1 MQAWQRLGRFLAGHM
16 LVIIP
21 MGLAIGVF
29 FPQTLSWMKP
39 AVPVLFALMT
49 YQNSLGN
56 EVSGLRDVL
65 RRPAPLL
72 IALVFVHVFVPLLA
86 FGLGTLLFSGAPH
99 GSDILTGFALE
110 YAVPVGSSTIMWISL
125 FGGDI
130 SLGLATLLVS
140 TLLAPFSIPAT
151 VKLLVGASVTVDTVG
166 MMRDMIFMIA
176 LPAIAGT
183 ATNEL
188 THGWGKQTL
197 SPALSPL
204 ARILLPL
211 IVSINSTGISS
222 FLFHLTPSLV
232 EVMLFVLFFSVF
244 GYTAGFLIGLATR
257 QPRGRFIALTFSC
270 GVRNISAGAVI
281 AMRYFPAATL
291 FPVMIG
297 TLFQQFLAALSGRV
311 MERYLAAHDAPA
323 VGTGESDQYAH

>member
-1 MQAWQRLGRFLAGHM
+1 MQAWRRLGAFIGDHL

-21 MGLAIGVF
+21 IGLAIGVC

-39 AVPVLFALMT
+39 AVPALFAVMT
-49 YQNSLGN
+49 FQNSLGN

-65 RRPAPLL
+65 HRPAPLL

-86 FGLGTLLFSGAPH
+86 FGLGTLIFSGAPH

-125 FGGDI
+125 FEGDI

-140 TLLAPFSIPAT
+140 TLLAPFS
-151 VKLLVGASVTVDTVG
+151 VDTVG
-166 MMRDMIFMIA
+166 MMRDMILMIA

-188 THGWGKQTL
+188 THGWGKRTL

-222 FLFHLTPSLV
+222 FLFHLTPYLV
-232 EVMLFVLFFSVF
+232 GVMLFVLCFSVF
-244 GYTAGFLIGLATR
+244 GYAAGFVIGLVTR
-257 QPRGRFIALTFSC
+257 QPRGRFISLTFSC

-311 MERYLAAHDAPA
+311 MQRYLAQHDR
-323 VGTGESDQYAH
+323 

>member
-1 MQAWQRLGRFLAGHM
+1 MQAWRRLGAFIGDHL

-21 MGLAIGVF
+21 IGLAIGVC

-39 AVPVLFALMT
+39 AVPALFAVMT
-49 YQNSLGN
+49 FQNSLGN

-65 RRPAPLL
+65 HRPAPLL

-86 FGLGTLLFSGAPH
+86 FGLGTLIFSGAPH

-125 FGGDI
+125 FEGDI

-151 VKLLVGASVTVDTVG
+151 VKLLVGASVSVDTVG
-166 MMRDMIFMIA
+166 MMRDMILMIA

-188 THGWGKQTL
+188 THG
-197 SPALSPL
+197 PL
-204 ARILLPL
+204 ACAFAACPHPFAPDCLHQLDGHLELPL
-211 IVSINSTGISS
+211 PPHALPGGGHALRALLLGLWLCGGFRNRACDPTAARA
-222 FLFHLTPSLV
+222 LHLPDLLV
-232 EVMLFVLFFSVF
+232 RRS
-244 GYTAGFLIGLATR
+244 
-257 QPRGRFIALTFSC
+257 
-270 GVRNISAGAVI
+270 
-281 AMRYFPAATL
+281 
-291 FPVMIG
+291 
-297 TLFQQFLAALSGRV
+297 
-311 MERYLAAHDAPA
+311 
-323 VGTGESDQYAH
+323 